1 MQKKI
6 FIETEDVRTR
16 LALVE
21 DGEVVE
27 YYQERPGRA
36 KLAGNIYVGRVEN
49 VLPGMQ
55 AAFVDIGLD
64 KNAFLHLGDIQVSRS
79 EFGEE
84 LEKRLSAASVRRL
97 LRRGREITVQV
108 IKEPGGAKGPRVSSH
123 ITLPGRYAV
132 LLPGVEYVGVSRKIE
147 DEGARERLRALA
159 EECRPAGMGL
169 IVRTAAKDAPEEAIR
184 EDAAQLADT
193 WKKISVRAQHS
204 TAPALIH
211 QDEDLVRRSVRDML
225 SPEVSEIWVNNQAQ
239 YEQLR
244 ALCEDRADIVCMHEN
259 PTPLFAFF
267 GLDSKLEKAC
277 ARRVWL
283 KCGGYL
289 VIDHTEALTV
299 IDVNTGKFVGAQSLD
314 DTVLRTNCEAAGE
327 IVRQLRLRDVGGIVI
342 VDFIDMTRKEDQ
354 QRLLGCLR
362 EELKKD
368 RTKTNL
374 VGLTELGLV
383 ELTRKKLRQ
392 PLYTL
397 TRRTCPRCQGLGT
410 IPSEEELA
418 LSALHQLRVKAA
430 HLNAG
435 CWLITASQAVAGQL
449 LLLDPPEG
457 LTVYVCAQSGRL
469 DENVQIDAMEPEQLP
484 AKAKRMTTS
493 KEKE

>member
-6 FIETEDVRTR
+6 FIETEDIRTR
-16 LALVE
+16 LALLE

-55 AAFVDIGLD
+55 AAFVDVGLD

-84 LEKRLSAASVRRL
+84 LEKRLSAASIRKL
-97 LRRGREITVQV
+97 LRRGQQIMVQV
-108 IKEPGGAKGPRVSSH
+108 VKEPGGAKGPRVSSH

-159 EECRPAGMGL
+159 EDCRPAGMGL

-184 EDAAQLADT
+184 EEAAQLADT

-244 ALCEDRADIVCMHEN
+244 ALCEERADIVRMHEN

-283 KCGGYL
+283 C
-289 VIDHTEALTV
+289 
-299 IDVNTGKFVGAQSLD
+299 
-314 DTVLRTNCEAAGE
+314 
-327 IVRQLRLRDVGGIVI
+327 
-342 VDFIDMTRKEDQ
+342 
-354 QRLLGCLR
+354 
-362 EELKKD
+362 
-368 RTKTNL
+368 
-374 VGLTELGLV
+374 
-383 ELTRKKLRQ
+383 
-392 PLYTL
+392 
-397 TRRTCPRCQGLGT
+397 
-410 IPSEEELA
+410 
-418 LSALHQLRVKAA
+418 
-430 HLNAG
+430 NA
-435 CWLITASQAVAGQL
+435 
-449 LLLDPPEG
+449 
-457 LTVYVCAQSGRL
+457 
-469 DENVQIDAMEPEQLP
+469 
-484 AKAKRMTTS
+484 
-493 KEKE
+493 

>member
-1 MQKKI
+1 M
-6 FIETEDVRTR
+6 
-16 LALVE
+16 
-21 DGEVVE
+21 
-27 YYQERPGRA
+27 
-36 KLAGNIYVGRVEN
+36 
-49 VLPGMQ
+49 
-55 AAFVDIGLD
+55 
-64 KNAFLHLGDIQVSRS
+64 
-79 EFGEE
+79 
-84 LEKRLSAASVRRL
+84 
-97 LRRGREITVQV
+97 
-108 IKEPGGAKGPRVSSH
+108 
-123 ITLPGRYAV
+123 
-132 LLPGVEYVGVSRKIE
+132 
-147 DEGARERLRALA
+147 
-159 EECRPAGMGL
+159 
-169 IVRTAAKDAPEEAIR
+169 
-184 EDAAQLADT
+184 
-193 WKKISVRAQHS
+193 
-204 TAPALIH
+204 
-211 QDEDLVRRSVRDML
+211 
-225 SPEVSEIWVNNQAQ
+225 
-239 YEQLR
+239 
-244 ALCEDRADIVCMHEN
+244 
-259 PTPLFAFF
+259 
-267 GLDSKLEKAC
+267 
-277 ARRVWL
+277 
-283 KCGGYL
+283 
-289 VIDHTEALTV
+289 IDHTEALTV

-314 DTVLRTNCEAAGE
+314 DTVLRTNCEAARE

-342 VDFIDMTRKEDQ
+342 VDFIDMARREDQ

-430 HLNAG
+430 HLNAD
-435 CWLITASQAVAGQL
+435 CWLMTASQSVAGQL

-469 DENVQIDAMEPEQLP
+469 DENTQIDAAAPEQLP